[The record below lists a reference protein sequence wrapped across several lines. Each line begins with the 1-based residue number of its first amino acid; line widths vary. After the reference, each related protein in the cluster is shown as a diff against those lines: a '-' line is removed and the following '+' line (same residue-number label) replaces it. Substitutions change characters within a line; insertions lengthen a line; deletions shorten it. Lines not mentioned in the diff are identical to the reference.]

1 MAKIVSIINQKG
13 GVGKTTTAVNL
24 AAAVGDTGKRVLLV
38 DIDPQGNSTSG
49 FGVNKRSIA
58 HSTYDMLINGVSAK
72 ECTVVTKFKNVSI
85 LPSDMNLAGAEV
97 EMIAIENRESLLK
110 KALLEVWA
118 DYDYIFLDCPPS
130 LGIITIN
137 ALCASDTFL
146 VPMQCEY
153 YSLEGLAQLISTV
166 RQVKRLYNPHIDME
180 GVLFTMYDGR
190 LNLTQQVASEVKKAF
205 PQKVYSTAIPKN
217 VRLSEAPSFGEP
229 AMYYDRS
236 SKGAK
241 AYTDFAEEF
250 IKKSE
255 RKQ

>member
-24 AAAVGDTGKRVLLV
+24 AACVGALGRKVLLV

-49 FGVNKRSIA
+49 FGVNKRNITA
-58 HSTYDMLINGVSAK
+58 STYDALMNGASAND
-72 ECTVVTKFKNVSI
+72 CTVVTKYKNVSI
-85 LPSDMNLAGAEV
+85 MPSDMNLAGAEV
-97 EMIAIENRESLLK
+97 EMIAVENRESLLK
-110 KALLEVWA
+110 KALLEVWE

-166 RQVKRLYNPHIDME
+166 RQVKRLYNPHIEME

-190 LNLTQQVASEVKKAF
+190 LNLTQQVAAEVKRAF

-229 AMYYDRS
+229 ALYYDRS

-241 AYTDFAEEF
+241 AYSDFAEEF
-250 IKKSE
+250 LKKSE

>member
-1 MAKIVSIINQKG
+1 MAKIVSVINQKG

-24 AAAVGDTGKRVLLV
+24 TAAVGALGKKVLLV

-49 FGVNKRSIA
+49 FGINKRNIENSA
-58 HSTYDMLINGVSAK
+58 YDALLNGVPAK
-72 ECTVVTKFKNVSI
+72 DCIVRTRFENVSV

-97 EMIAIENRESLLK
+97 EMIALENRESLLK
-110 KALLEVWA
+110 KALTQVYG
-118 DYDYIFLDCPPS
+118 DYDFIFLDCPPS

-153 YSLEGLAQLISTV
+153 YSLEGLAQLIATV
-166 RQVKRLYNPHIDME
+166 RQVKRLYNPHIEME
-180 GVLFTMYDGR
+180 GVLFTMYDSR
-190 LNLTQQVASEVKKAF
+190 LNLTQQVAAEVKKAF
-205 PQKVYSTAIPKN
+205 PKKVYSTAIPKN
-217 VRLSEAPSFGEP
+217 VRLSEAPSYGEP

-241 AYTDFAEEF
+241 AYNDFAKEF
-250 IKKSE
+250 LKKSA
-255 RKQ
+255 KN

>member
-24 AAAVGDTGKRVLLV
+24 TAAVGALGKKALLV

-49 FGVNKRSIA
+49 FGINKRNITS
-58 HSTYDMLINGVSAK
+58 STYDILINGVSAK
-72 ECTVVTKFKNVSI
+72 ESVIETKFKNVSI

-97 EMIAIENRESLLK
+97 EMIALDNRESLLK
-110 KALLEVWA
+110 KALNEVYE
-118 DYDYIFLDCPPS
+118 DYDFIFLDCPPS

-153 YSLEGLAQLISTV
+153 YSLEGLAQLIATV
-166 RQVKRLYNPHIDME
+166 RQVKRLYNPHIEME
-180 GVLFTMYDGR
+180 GVLFTMYDSR
-190 LNLTQQVASEVKKAF
+190 LNLTQQVAAEVKKAF
-205 PQKVYSTAIPKN
+205 PKKVYSTAIPKN
-217 VRLSEAPSFGEP
+217 VRLSEAPSYGEP

-241 AYTDFAEEF
+241 AYNDFAKEF
-250 IKKSE
+250 IKKSV
-255 RKQ
+255 KN

>member
-1 MAKIVSIINQKG
+1 MAKIVSVINQKG

-24 AAAVGDTGKRVLLV
+24 TAAVGAAGFRTLLV

-49 FGVNKRSIA
+49 FGVNKRNISK
-58 HSTYDMLINGVSAK
+58 STYDILVNGVSAK
-72 ECTVVTKFKNVSI
+72 ECLVTTKFKNVSI

-110 KALLEVWA
+110 TALLEIWQ
-118 DYDYIFLDCPPS
+118 DFDFIFLDCPPS

-153 YSLEGLAQLISTV
+153 YSLEGLAQLIATV
-166 RQVKRLYNPHIDME
+166 RQVKRLYNPHIEME

-205 PQKVYSTAIPKN
+205 PQKVYSVAIPKN

-229 AMYYDRS
+229 VMYYDRA
-236 SKGAK
+236 SKGAA
-241 AYTDFAEEF
+241 AYEEF
-250 IKKSE
+250 AKE
-255 RKQ
+255 FLRQNRR

>member
-1 MAKIVSIINQKG
+1 MAKIVSVINQKG

-24 AAAVGDTGKRVLLV
+24 TAAVGAAGFRTLLV

-49 FGVNKRSIA
+49 FGVNKRNISK
-58 HSTYDMLINGVSAK
+58 STYDILVNGVSAK
-72 ECTVVTKFKNVSI
+72 ECLVTTKFKNVSI

-110 KALLEVWA
+110 KALLEIWQ
-118 DYDYIFLDCPPS
+118 DFDFIFLDCPPS

-153 YSLEGLAQLISTV
+153 YSLEGLAQLIATV
-166 RQVKRLYNPHIDME
+166 RQVKRLYNPHIEME

-205 PQKVYSTAIPKN
+205 PQKVYSVAIPKN

-229 AMYYDRS
+229 VMYYDRA
-236 SKGAK
+236 SKGAA
-241 AYTDFAEEF
+241 AYEEF
-250 IKKSE
+250 AKE
-255 RKQ
+255 FLRQNRR